1 MEAKVT
7 WHKGLSFTGTADS
20 GFTLPL
26 GGKKDVG
33 GNEDGFQPMEMFL
46 VGLAGCTGMDV
57 ISILAKM
64 RQEVTNFEVK
74 VHADR
79 VDQHPKVFSE
89 IMIEYTITGKNLDPK
104 LVEKAVT
111 LSETTYCPGQAILI
125 KTAKIDHKITILEG

>member
-26 GGKKDVG
+26 GGKKEVG
-33 GNEDGFQPMEMFL
+33 GNEDGFAPMELFL

-74 VHADR
+74 IHADR
-79 VDQHPKVFSE
+79 VDQHPKIFSE
-89 IMIEYTITGKNLDPK
+89 IMIEYIITGKNLDPK
-104 LVEKAVT
+104 LVEKAVN
-111 LSETTYCPGQAILI
+111 LSETTYCPGQAILN
-125 KTAKIDHKITILEG
+125 KTANIDHKITIQEG

>member
-26 GGKKDVG
+26 GGKKEVG
-33 GNEDGFQPMEMFL
+33 GNEDGFAPMELFL

-74 VHADR
+74 IHADR
-79 VDQHPKVFSE
+79 VDQHPKIFSE
-89 IMIEYTITGKNLDPK
+89 ILIEYIITGKNLDPK
-104 LVEKAVT
+104 LVEKAVN
-111 LSETTYCPGQAILI
+111 LSETTYCPGQAILN
-125 KTAKIDHKITILEG
+125 KTANIDHKITIQEG

>member
-26 GGKKDVG
+26 GGKKEVG
-33 GNEDGFQPMEMFL
+33 GNEDGFAPMEMFL

-74 VHADR
+74 IHADR
-79 VDQHPKVFSE
+79 VDQHPKIFSE
-89 IMIEYTITGKNLDPK
+89 IMIEYIITGKNLDPK
-104 LVEKAVT
+104 LVEKAVN
-111 LSETTYCPGQAILI
+111 LSETTYCPGQAILN
-125 KTAKIDHKITILEG
+125 KTANIDHKITIQEG

>member
-20 GFTLPL
+20 GFTVPL

-79 VDQHPKVFSE
+79 VDQHPKIFSE
-89 IMIEYTITGKNLDPK
+89 IMIEYNITGKNLDPK

-111 LSETTYCPGQAILI
+111 LSETIYCPGQAILI

>member
-20 GFTLPL
+20 SFTLPL
-26 GGKKDVG
+26 GGKKEVG
-33 GNEDGFQPMEMFL
+33 GNEDGFAPMELFL

-74 VHADR
+74 IHADR
-79 VDQHPKVFSE
+79 VDQHPKIFSE
-89 IMIEYTITGKNLDPK
+89 IMIEYIITGKNLDPK
-104 LVEKAVT
+104 LVEKAVN
-111 LSETTYCPGQAILI
+111 LSETTYCPGQAILN
-125 KTAKIDHKITILEG
+125 KTANIDHKITIQEG